1 MRFDPP
7 PEVYSAIARLNGRGF
22 EAFLV
27 GGCVR
32 DAYLG
37 RIPEDYDL
45 ATQALPAQMR
55 AAFFPLKTVDT
66 GLKHGTL
73 TLLIGGRA
81 IEVTTFRSDGRY
93 SDGRHPDE
101 VRFTASLLEDLKRR
115 DFTANA
121 MAWHPQTGITDPFSG
136 RADCDGK
143 LLRAVGDP
151 AERFREDAL
160 RILRALRFAC
170 QLGFDIEPA
179 TLKAMEAARERL
191 RLISFE
197 RVGRETALALTGE
210 AAAKGLSAY
219 PAVLLY
225 ALPELKDLVDT
236 DRQGDGGSWR
246 TALRLLD
253 ALPREIAS
261 RFAALFLFIAP
272 EPENSAR
279 LLEEAMTRLRQP
291 RAVIDGAALLVR
303 HALDTEQPGDPGLTL
318 YRQGIEKGLS
328 LLRFRLALARAR
340 HGDASKQAE
349 QAQSLLDKALRLVS
363 EGACLC
369 LKDLAV
375 KGEDLL
381 ALGVPPDGRMAKALD
396 HLMRK
401 VLAGEAENSREALL
415 REAGR
420 LLANGRDSPSRR
432 R

>member
-191 RLISFE
+191 GLRADE
-197 RVGRETALALTGE
+197 RVL
-210 AAAKGLSAY
+210 
-219 PAVLLY
+219 VLLGRGRRGRRPGRP
-225 ALPELKDLVDT
+225 LDQRREVEVVGIL
-236 DRQGDGGSWR
+236 RMGGRGSGRAGHAWAGCRWR
-246 TALRLLD
+246 
-253 ALPREIAS
+253 PR
-261 RFAALFLFIAP
+261 
-272 EPENSAR
+272 
-279 LLEEAMTRLRQP
+279 P
-291 RAVIDGAALLVR
+291 RGGA
-303 HALDTEQPGDPGLTL
+303 G
-318 YRQGIEKGLS
+318 
-328 LLRFRLALARAR
+328 
-340 HGDASKQAE
+340 
-349 QAQSLLDKALRLVS
+349 
-363 EGACLC
+363 
-369 LKDLAV
+369 
-375 KGEDLL
+375 
-381 ALGVPPDGRMAKALD
+381 
-396 HLMRK
+396 
-401 VLAGEAENSREALL
+401 
-415 REAGR
+415 
-420 LLANGRDSPSRR
+420 
-432 R
+432 